1 MLIEGKGDRWHR
13 HADNSVFIL
22 ENNELFDKPS
32 NWDNIV
38 ESCVNA
44 LKAIGLDIACF
55 DVKVQKNNVDYPK
68 YILLESNSAPC
79 LKEVGITKYKEALT
93 KIINGKYK
101 I

>member
-32 NWDNIV
+32 NWDDIV

-79 LKEVGITKYKEALT
+79 LKDVGIQAYKKQLI
-93 KIINGKYK
+93 KIINGRYRF
-101 I
+101 